1 MDNCFSQK
9 TEKES
14 IPTRI
19 CDVFIVG
26 MDFFCV
32 LLLSIVFCLYSCFFC
47 LYSFRS
53 PLFLTP
59 FFLLLDYYQ
68 EFPHRITINHHLLR
82 YKAEKTYSIFTQMKK
97 IFKTLTMMAMACAL
111 SATIQAASH
120 TKPWSNGKLK
130 VSANQRYL
138 QFENGK
144 PFFFLGDT
152 GWLLPERLDR
162 SEVQYYLQKCRA
174 AGFNTVLVQVMNGTP
189 SYNIYGQPS
198 LPAGWDMS
206 KADPAGMYSYWDHMD
221 YIVSQAEQNGIYI
234 GMVAIWGSQVKAGNI
249 NAQQAK
255 AYGRFLANRYK
266 NSPNIIWVMGGDI
279 QGDIHPEVWE
289 SLASSIKSIDHNHL
303 MTYHPRGRYTSA
315 KWWSKAGWIDFH
327 AFQSGHRKYGQR
339 MGNKDYPIPDNTEE
353 DNWMYVDST
362 WAYKPMKPVLDA
374 EPSYKD
380 IPKGLHDPC
389 EERWQD
395 YDVRRYAY
403 WSVFA
408 GSCGHTYGH
417 NAIMQM
423 LKPGY
428 PTSYGISGS
437 EKTWYQALD
446 DPGYNQMKHLKN
458 LMLTMPYLERVPD
471 QSIIV
476 GKNGE
481 RYNRLLATRGNDYLM
496 VYNYHCV
503 PMKIDLR
510 KVSGA
515 KKNVWWMDAATGSLE
530 YIGEF
535 DSRVVTFAPQKG
547 VRGISDGVF
556 IAIDSSKHYLAKDQK
571 QIADQSLEGK
581 PRDLNE

>member
-1 MDNCFSQK
+1 MRK
-9 TEKES
+9 
-14 IPTRI
+14 
-19 CDVFIVG
+19 
-26 MDFFCV
+26 
-32 LLLSIVFCLYSCFFC
+32 L
-47 LYSFRS
+47 
-53 PLFLTP
+53 
-59 FFLLLDYYQ
+59 
-68 EFPHRITINHHLLR
+68 IN
-82 YKAEKTYSIFTQMKK
+82 
-97 IFKTLTMMAMACAL
+97 TLTMTAAIFML
-111 SATIQAASH
+111 STAAPAETYAASLV
-120 TKPWSNGKLK
+120 KPWTNGRLM
-130 VSANQRYL
+130 VTANHRYL
-138 QFENGK
+138 QFENGQ
-144 PFFFLGDT
+144 PFFLLGDT

-162 SEVQYYLQKCRA
+162 SEAQYYLQKCRA

-189 SYNIYGQPS
+189 AYNIYGQPS
-198 LPAGWDMS
+198 LPAGWDLT
-206 KADPAGMYSYWDHMD
+206 KADPDGVYSYWDHMD
-221 YIVSQAEQNGIYI
+221 YIIKLAEQNGIYI

-249 NAQQAK
+249 NARQAK
-255 AYGRFLANRYK
+255 AYGSFLANRYK
-266 NSPNIIWVMGGDI
+266 DSPNIIWVMGGDI

-289 SLASSIKSIDHNHL
+289 SLATTIKSIDHNHL

-362 WAYKPMKPVLDA
+362 WAYNPMKPVLDA
-374 EPSYKD
+374 EPSYED

-446 DPGYNQMKHLKN
+446 DPGFNQMKHLKN
-458 LMLTMPYLERVPD
+458 LMLTMPYFERVPD

-476 GKNGE
+476 GRNGE
-481 RYNRLLATRGNDYLM
+481 RYNRLLATRGKDYLM
-496 VYNYHCV
+496 VYNYNCV
-503 PMKIDLR
+503 PMKIDLG
-510 KVSGA
+510 KVSGDR
-515 KKNVWWMDAATGSLE
+515 KNVWWMDAATGSLD

-535 DSRVVTFAPQKG
+535 DSRIVTFAPQKG
-547 VRGISDGVF
+547 VRGVSDGVF
-556 IAIDSSKHYLAKDQK
+556 IAIDSSKYYLAKDQK
-571 QIADQSLEGK
+571 QIADQGLAGK